1 MAIEFDL
8 DLGTPLSA
16 AQVAGELCEAGRTL
30 GLFDAAVTPEALLGE
45 GPITRLHT
53 WIRVFDTDPRP
64 WNAVI
69 VDLGFTPTIT
79 VVFRESQSTDMS
91 AQDDDMVLL
100 VSALLDR
107 IPGDAVLHFQSEEI
121 WLLRRGGELSLNEQ
135 EEIWPPQRL
144 AAVHQPYRRATHA
157 FS

>member
-1 MAIEFDL
+1 L
-8 DLGTPLSA
+8 PA
-16 AQVAGELCEAGRTL
+16 ARVAGEVHEAGRTV
-30 GLFDAAVTPEALLGE
+30 GLFDGAVTPEQLLGE
-45 GPITRLHT
+45 GAITRRHT
-53 WIRVFDTDPRP
+53 WIRVSDADPRP

-69 VDLGFTPTIT
+69 VDLGFTPTVT
-79 VVFRESQSTDMS
+79 VVFRESQRTDMS

-107 IPGDAVLHFQSEEI
+107 VPGDAVLHFQSEEI